1 MGMFDKARETAEKF
15 AKDNP
20 DKVTEAIQRVGDEV
34 DKRTGGKFTEQIDQA
49 EEAVT
54 KQLGADQQP
63 DQQQG

>member
-34 DKRTGGKFTEQIDQA
+34 DKRTGGKFTGQIDQA